1 MPAFIPKDVSNSRNS
16 CSLRSGTGA
25 PAAKLAGTAVPDPI
39 FMKLLAHIPSFL
51 KNKYLL
57 TAAGFTVWILFF
69 DNRDFITSHF
79 REKGELLK
87 LEQSKKY
94 YEQQIAVTKQEL
106 EQLKTNPA
114 LLEKY
119 AREKYLM
126 KRDNEDLFLIR
137 EEPIAEKH

>member
-1 MPAFIPKDVSNSRNS
+1 
-16 CSLRSGTGA
+16 
-25 PAAKLAGTAVPDPI
+25 
-39 FMKLLAHIPSFL
+39 MKIL

-57 TAAGFTVWILFF
+57 TALGFTIWLLFF
-69 DNRDFITSHF
+69 DARDFITSHF
-79 REKGELLK
+79 RERGELMK

-94 YEQQIAVTKQEL
+94 YEQQIAATKQEL
-106 EQLKTNPA
+106 EQLKSNPA

-137 EEPIAEKH
+137 DDNKSAKR